1 MRLLRLYLISVSV
14 FLFVVCTVSSQGVAA
29 VAGSPESLLY
39 RAEHGDCDAQC
50 YLGHLYLSGKGV
62 TQDFG
67 KAKYWYGKVI
77 DNEGAD
83 AKIVAHANF
92 VMGRLY
98 ASGKGGIQNYKT
110 ALQCFK
116 IAAQQGYTDAHIN
129 IGLLYAKG
137 LGVRRDYH
145 QALYWWELAALK
157 GHPTAPKYVRQLK
170 KKIEAEG

>member
-1 MRLLRLYLISVSV
+1 MRLLRLYLISVSF
-14 FLFVVCTVSSQGVAA
+14 FLFVICTFTSQG
-29 VAGSPESLLY
+29 VAGSPESFLH
-39 RAEHGDCDAQC
+39 RAEQGDSDAQC
-50 YLGHLYLSGKGV
+50 YLGHLYLSGKGGV
-62 TQDFG
+62 TKNFE

-98 ASGKGGIQNYKT
+98 ASGKGVIQNYKT

-116 IAAQQGYTDAHIN
+116 IAAKQGYTDAHIN

-137 LGVRRDYH
+137 LGVSKDYQ

-157 GHPTAPKYVRQLK
+157 GHPTAPGYVRQLK